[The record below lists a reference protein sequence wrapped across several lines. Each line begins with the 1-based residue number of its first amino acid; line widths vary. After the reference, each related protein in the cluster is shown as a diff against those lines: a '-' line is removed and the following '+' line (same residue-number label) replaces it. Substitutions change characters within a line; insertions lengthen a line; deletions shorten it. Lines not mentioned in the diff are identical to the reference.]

1 MKVGINNIKLK
12 LTLFYT
18 FILVILLLA
27 FHFIAYSLL
36 SSGLSHKLTDSLT
49 IELKDVQIAQGKSD
63 GFFFIMYWNDDFDAS
78 AFTWSIELGTTDE
91 NQHYTKLEDVPENI
105 VDAVQTDGSGKFY
118 TYDGDT
124 YYFIPDT
131 ENGEYP
137 DKIILITRN
146 TDFISRT
153 LDEYRNI
160 LFAAIPVILLLAL
173 ASGYLLSNY
182 LLRPVNA
189 ITKTAYSIDPAN
201 LIDRLEVKSNDE
213 LGNLSRA
220 LNSLFDKIY
229 GFLNRQR
236 QFTGATSH
244 DMKSPVSIIKME
256 VSGALK
262 KDRTISE
269 YKNTLHSIN
278 EEADRLN
285 VMINDLMSLAVI
297 EAAPL
302 QAGTTK
308 LNFSEIING
317 ILNRWESLFKD
328 KEIKLERNISCGVSI
343 IGDERHF
350 AAITENLVKN
360 AFEYTPP
367 GGSVTSSLDVL
378 NHNIILRVA
387 DSGTGIDKTH
397 LPHIFERFYKADGN
411 KPGNGLGLSIV
422 EATVKMYNGDI
433 TVESEPGQGSVFTV
447 TLPAEK

>member
-1 MKVGINNIKLK
+1 MKVGLNNIKFK

-18 FILVILLLA
+18 FILVMLLLA
-27 FHFIAYSLL
+27 FHFAAYSLL
-36 SSGLSHKLTDSLT
+36 SSGLSHDLTDSLN
-49 IELKDVQIAQGKSD
+49 IELQEGEIIQDNNGMLH
-63 GFFFIMYWNDDFDAS
+63 FITYKV
-78 AFTWSIELGTTDE
+78 GTIDE
-91 NQHYTKLEDVPENI
+91 NQQFTEIEDVPENI
-105 VDAVQTDGSGKFY
+105 ADAVQTGGSGKFY
-118 TYDGDT
+118 TNDGDA

-146 TDFISRT
+146 SDFISDT

-173 ASGYLLSNY
+173 ASGYLLANY

-201 LIDRLEVKSNDE
+201 LVDRLEVKNNDE
-213 LGNLSRA
+213 LGNLSSA

-262 KDRTISE
+262 KERTIEE

-297 EAAPL
+297 DAAPL

-308 LNFSEIING
+308 LNLSEIING
-317 ILNRWESLFKD
+317 ILNRWESPFRD
-328 KEIKLERNISCGVSI
+328 KGSKLERHISCGVSI

-360 AFEYTPP
+360 AFEYTNA
-367 GGSVTSSLDVL
+367 GGSVTCSLEIQDHDIV
-378 NHNIILRVA
+378 LRVT
-387 DSGTGIDKTH
+387 DSGTGIDEKH
-397 LPHIFERFYKADGN
+397 LPHIFERFYKADSN
-411 KPGNGLGLSIV
+411 KPGNGLGLAIV
-422 EATVKMYNGDI
+422 QATVKMYDGDI
-433 TVESEPGQGSVFTV
+433 TVESEPGKGSVFTV
-447 TLPAEK
+447 TLPAGI

>member
-27 FHFIAYSLL
+27 FHFVAYSLL
-36 SSGLSHKLTDSLT
+36 SSGLSHNLTDSLT
-49 IELKDVQIAQGKSD
+49 IELQEGQITQGNS
-63 GFFFIMYWNDDFDAS
+63 GEFYFFTYNV
-78 AFTWSIELGTTDE
+78 GTIDE
-91 NQHYTKLEDVPENI
+91 NQQFTEIEDVPVNI
-105 VDAVQTDGSGKFY
+105 ADAVQTDNSGKFY

-137 DKIILITRN
+137 DKIIRITRN
-146 TDFISRT
+146 SDFISRT

-201 LIDRLEVKSNDE
+201 LVDRLEVKSNDE

-262 KDRTISE
+262 KERTVDE
-269 YKNTLHSIN
+269 YKNTLISIN

-297 EAAPL
+297 DAAPL

-308 LNFSEIING
+308 LNLSEIING
-317 ILNRWESLFKD
+317 ILNRWESPFGD
-328 KEIKLERNISCGVSI
+328 KGVRLERNVSCGVSI

-350 AAITENLVKN
+350 AAITENLIKN
-360 AFEYTPP
+360 AFEYTTT
-367 GGSVTSSLDVL
+367 GGSVTCSLEVL
-378 NHNIILRVA
+378 NHNIVLRVA
-387 DSGTGIDKTH
+387 DSGTGIDEKH

-411 KPGNGLGLSIV
+411 KPGNGLGLAIV
-422 EATVKMYNGDI
+422 AATVKMYNGNI
-433 TVESEPGQGSVFTV
+433 TVESEQGKGSVFTV
-447 TLPAEK
+447 TLPADK

>member
-27 FHFIAYSLL
+27 FHFVAYSLL
-36 SSGLSHKLTDSLT
+36 SSGLSHNLTDSLT
-49 IELKDVQIAQGKSD
+49 IELQEGQITQGNS
-63 GFFFIMYWNDDFDAS
+63 GEFYFFTYNV
-78 AFTWSIELGTTDE
+78 GTIDE
-91 NQHYTKLEDVPENI
+91 NQQFTEIEDVPVNI
-105 VDAVQTDGSGKFY
+105 ADAVQTDNSGKFY

-137 DKIILITRN
+137 DKIIRITRN
-146 TDFISRT
+146 SDFISRT

-173 ASGYLLSNY
+173 ASGYLLANY

-201 LIDRLEVKSNDE
+201 LVDRLEVKNNDE

-262 KDRTISE
+262 KERTVDE
-269 YKNTLHSIN
+269 YKNTLISIN

-297 EAAPL
+297 DAAPL

-308 LNFSEIING
+308 LNLSESINN
-317 ILNRWESLFKD
+317 ILKRWESSFMD
-328 KEIKLERNISCGVSI
+328 KGIKLERNISCGVSI

-360 AFEYTPP
+360 AFEYTPT
-367 GGSVTSSLDVL
+367 GGSVTCSLEIQDHDIVL
-378 NHNIILRVA
+378 KVA
-387 DSGTGIDKTH
+387 DSGTGIDEKH
-397 LPHIFERFYKADGN
+397 LPHIFERLYKIDGN
-411 KPGNGLGLSIV
+411 KPGNGLGLAIV
-422 EATVKMYNGDI
+422 AATVKMYNGAI
-433 TVESEPGQGSVFTV
+433 NIESEPGKGSLFTIR
-447 TLPAEK
+447 LPAGI

>member
-18 FILVILLLA
+18 FILVILLFA
-27 FHFIAYSLL
+27 FHFVAYSLL
-36 SSGLSHKLTDSLT
+36 SSGLSHDLTDSLT
-49 IELKDVQIAQGKSD
+49 IELQEVQIISGGTPETS
-63 GFFFIMYWNDDFDAS
+63 FILRWYDELNAS
-78 AFTWSIELGTTDE
+78 AFIWSVEVGTMDE
-91 NQHYTKLEDVPENI
+91 NQQFTEIEDVPENI
-105 VDAVQTDGSGKFY
+105 INAVQTDGSGKFY
-118 TYDGDT
+118 TYDGNT
-124 YYFIPDT
+124 YYFIPDM
-131 ENGEYP
+131 ENGEHP

-160 LFAAIPVILLLAL
+160 LFAAIPVILLVAL

-182 LLRPVNA
+182 LLRPVNI
-189 ITKTAYSIDPAN
+189 ITKTAYGIDPAN
-201 LIDRLEVKSNDE
+201 LVDRLEVKSNDE

-262 KDRTISE
+262 KDRTIDE

-297 EAAPL
+297 DAAPL

-308 LNFSEIING
+308 LNLSEIING
-317 ILNRWESLFKD
+317 ILNRWESSFLD
-328 KEIKLERNISCGVSI
+328 KGIDLKRCIPDGLNI

-367 GGSVTSSLDVL
+367 GGSITCSLEVL

-387 DSGTGIDKTH
+387 DSGIGIDKTH
-397 LPHIFERFYKADGN
+397 LPHIFERFYKADGD
-411 KPGNGLGLSIV
+411 KPGNGLGLAIV

-433 TVESEPGQGSVFTV
+433 TVESEPGKGSVFTV
-447 TLPAEK
+447 TLPAGI

>member
-27 FHFIAYSLL
+27 FHFAAYSLL
-36 SSGLSHKLTDSLT
+36 SSGLSHDLTDSLT
-49 IELKDVQIAQGKSD
+49 IELQEGEIIQGNN
-63 GFFFIMYWNDDFDAS
+63 GRLHFITYWYGESPAS
-78 AFTWSIELGTTDE
+78 SSEWSVKVGTMNE
-91 NQHYTKLEDVPENI
+91 NQQFTEIEDVPVNI
-105 VDAVQTDGSGKFY
+105 ADAVQTDGSGKFY

-124 YYFIPDT
+124 YYFIPDAK
-131 ENGEYP
+131 NGEYA

-160 LFAAIPVILLLAL
+160 LLASIPVILLLAL
-173 ASGYLLSNY
+173 ASGYLLANY
-182 LLRPVNA
+182 LLSPVNT

-201 LIDRLEVKSNDE
+201 LVDRLEVKNNDE

-262 KDRTISE
+262 KDRTIEE
-269 YKNTLHSIN
+269 YKNTLVSIN

-285 VMINDLMSLAVI
+285 LMINDLMSLAVI
-297 EAAPL
+297 DAAPL

-308 LNFSEIING
+308 LNLSEIING
-317 ILNRWESLFKD
+317 ILNRWENPFRD
-328 KEIKLERNISCGVSI
+328 KGIKLERNISCGVSI

-360 AFEYTPP
+360 AFEYTPT
-367 GGSVTSSLDVL
+367 GGSATCSLGIKEHDIV
-378 NHNIILRVA
+378 LRVA
-387 DSGTGIDKTH
+387 DSGAGIEKTH

-411 KPGNGLGLSIV
+411 KPGSGLGLAIV
-422 EATVKMYNGDI
+422 EATVKMYNGSI
-433 TVESEPGQGSVFTV
+433 TVESEPCKGSVFTV
-447 TLPAEK
+447 TLPAGI